1 MRLTDKY
8 IIRQLIAPL
17 LYCLISFILLYI
29 VIDLFGHLDEI
40 LKNKVAS
47 NIVLKYY
54 LSFIPLIFVQTAPI
68 AMLVSTVYVLGNL
81 SKYNEIIAMKAGGMS
96 LWVIIRPFLL
106 LGFFLSLIVFAIN
119 ENIVPGASITTKT
132 IKEERMEKKPNAP
145 GEKLIENVAIYGA
158 NNQMIYA
165 RFYDAVKKTLVNP
178 IIMVNDEEKN
188 LTTKIIADEGKWTEA
203 GWTFYHCTVYNF
215 DKNNQML
222 GEPQLFPEKSVLI
235 EEKPDDFLRY
245 EVRAEFMNYK
255 QLKKYIKR
263 LYGAGSKITNK
274 LLVDLNYKLSFP
286 FISLI
291 IVLVGIPFAITTK
304 RGGALLGVGI
314 SIAIAL
320 LYYGVIAISIAVGKA
335 GALPPILSSWL
346 ANFSFASIGL
356 YFISKLK

>member
-8 IIRQLIAPL
+8 IIRQVVPPL
-17 LYCLISFILLYI
+17 FYCLISFILLYI

-40 LKNKVAS
+40 LKNKVAA
-47 NIVLKYY
+47 NIVLRYY
-54 LSFIPLIFVQTAPI
+54 ISFIPLIFVQTAPI
-68 AMLVSTVYVLGNL
+68 TMLVSTVYVLGNL

-106 LGFFLSLIVFAIN
+106 LGLFLSLIVFVIN
-119 ENIVPGASITTKT
+119 ENIVPEASITTKT
-132 IKEERMEKKPNAP
+132 IKEEKMEKKPNAP
-145 GEKLIENVAIYGA
+145 TTKLIENVAIYGA

-165 RFYDAVKKTLVNP
+165 RFYDPAKKTLVNP
-178 IIMVNDEEKN
+178 IIMINDEEKN
-188 LTTKIIADEGKWTEA
+188 LTTKIIADEARWTES
-203 GWTFYHCTVYNF
+203 GWMFSHCTVYNF
-215 DKNNQML
+215 DKNQIV
-222 GEPQLFPEKSVLI
+222 GEPQLFSEKSVLI

-245 EVRAEFMNYK
+245 EVRAEFMNYE
-255 QLKKYIKR
+255 QLKRYIKR

-304 RGGALLGVGI
+304 RGGVLLGVGI

-320 LYYGVIAISIAVGKA
+320 LYYGVIAICIAVGKT
-335 GALPPILSSWL
+335 GALPPIVASWL